1 MSLGLQRW
9 TRHAHRRGVRPDDLS
24 DADVLS
30 QARVRPDLMGVVYE
44 RHARSVHRYL
54 SRRVGTAAADDL
66 LGDVFVAAV
75 EARQRVQPHPSGSAL
90 PWLYGI
96 AGNLVRSSLRRS
108 STQAAPIAVPGF
120 DWDAVDD
127 RLDATARRH
136 ELRTA
141 LASLTEAERELLLL
155 VAWEG
160 LSPAEAGEAL
170 GLTAVAARSRLHRAR
185 TRAQAALDL
194 LASADARRT

>member
-1 MSLGLQRW
+1 
-9 TRHAHRRGVRPDDLS
+9 VRPDDLS

-30 QARVRPDLMGVVYE
+30 QARVRPELMGVVYE

-54 SRRVGTAAADDL
+54 SRRVGAAAADDL

-75 EARQRVQPHPSGSAL
+75 EARLRVHPHPSGSAL

-96 AGNLVRSSLRRS
+96 AGNLVRSHLRRR
-108 STQAAPIAVPGF
+108 TPQAPEDTAF

-127 RLDATARRH
+127 RLDAEARSKD
-136 ELRTA
+136 LRQA
-141 LASLTEAERELLLL
+141 LTQLTEAERELLLL

-160 LSPAEAGEAL
+160 LTPAEAGEAL

-185 TRAQAALDL
+185 ARAQAALDL
-194 LASADARRT
+194 LEVTP

>member
-1 MSLGLQRW
+1 M
-9 TRHAHRRGVRPDDLS
+9 RHNNLS

-30 QARVRPDLMGVVYE
+30 HARVRPELMGVVYE
-44 RHARSVHRYL
+44 RHARAVHRYL
-54 SRRVGTAAADDL
+54 SRRVGAHAADDL

-75 EARQRVQPHPSGSAL
+75 EARLRVQPHPSGSAL

-96 AGNLVRSSLRRS
+96 AGNVVRSSLRRREPHHPEHQS
-108 STQAAPIAVPGF
+108 F
-120 DWDAVDD
+120 DWDAVDE
-127 RLDATARRH
+127 RLDAAARRTD
-136 ELRTA
+136 LRKA
-141 LASLTEAERELLLL
+141 LAALTEAERELLLL

-160 LSPAEAGEAL
+160 LTPAEAGEAL

-194 LASADARRT
+194 MSADA

>member
-1 MSLGLQRW
+1 M
-9 TRHAHRRGVRPDDLS
+9 RPDDLS

-30 QARVRPDLMGVVYE
+30 QARVRPELMGVVYE
-44 RHARSVHRYL
+44 RHARSVHHYL
-54 SRRVGTAAADDL
+54 SRRVGPAVADDL

-75 EARQRVQPHPSGSAL
+75 EARLRVHPHPSGSAL

-96 AGNLVRSSLRRS
+96 AGNLVRSHLRRRDPHAPE
-108 STQAAPIAVPGF
+108 STSF

-127 RLDATARRH
+127 RLDAAARSKD
-136 ELRTA
+136 LRRA
-141 LASLTEAERELLLL
+141 LHQLTEAERELLLL

-160 LSPAEAGEAL
+160 LTPAEAGEAL

-185 TRAQAALDL
+185 ARAQAALDL
-194 LASADARRT
+194 MGADA

>member
-1 MSLGLQRW
+1 
-9 TRHAHRRGVRPDDLS
+9 VRPDDLS

-30 QARVRPDLMGVVYE
+30 QARVRPDLLGVVYE

-54 SRRVGTAAADDL
+54 SRRVGTVAADDL
-66 LGDVFVAAV
+66 LGEVFVAAV
-75 EARQRVQPHPSGSAL
+75 ESRLRVHPHPSGSAL

-96 AGNLVRSSLRRS
+96 AGNVVRSARRRT
-108 STQAAPIAVPGF
+108 STQTPLTAVPGF

-136 ELRTA
+136 ELQAA
-141 LASLTEAERELLLL
+141 LNSLTEAERELLLL

-160 LSPAEAGEAL
+160 LSPAEAGEVL

-185 TRAQAALDL
+185 TRAQAALDE
-194 LASADARRT
+194 LASADTPRRS

>member
-1 MSLGLQRW
+1 
-9 TRHAHRRGVRPDDLS
+9 VRPDDLS

-30 QARVRPDLMGVVYE
+30 QARVRPELMGVVYE

-54 SRRVGTAAADDL
+54 SRRVGTSAADDL

-75 EARQRVQPHPSGSAL
+75 EARLRVHPHPSGSAL

-96 AGNLVRSSLRRS
+96 AGNLVRSHLRRRAPH
-108 STQAAPIAVPGF
+108 AAEDPGF

-127 RLDATARRH
+127 RLDAAARSKD
-136 ELRTA
+136 LRRA
-141 LASLTEAERELLLL
+141 LQALTEAERELLLL

-160 LSPAEAGEAL
+160 LTPAEAGEAL

-185 TRAQAALDL
+185 ARAQAALDL
-194 LASADARRT
+194 MGAPR

>member
-1 MSLGLQRW
+1 MS
-9 TRHAHRRGVRPDDLS
+9 PDNLS

-30 QARVRPDLMGVVYE
+30 QARVRPELMGVVYE

-54 SRRVGTAAADDL
+54 SRRVGSAAADDL

-75 EARQRVQPHPSGSAL
+75 EARLRVRPHPSGSAL

-96 AGNLVRSSLRRS
+96 AGNVVRASRRKVLG
-108 STQAAPIAVPGF
+108 PVPAETATVTATF

-127 RLDATARRH
+127 RLDATSRRT
-136 ELRTA
+136 ELRAA
-141 LASLTEAERELLLL
+141 LAELTDAERELLLL

-160 LSPAEAGEAL
+160 LSPAEAGQAL

-185 TRAQAALDL
+185 TRAQAALEL
-194 LASADARRT
+194 LGADA

>member
-1 MSLGLQRW
+1 MS
-9 TRHAHRRGVRPDDLS
+9 PDDLS

-30 QARVRPDLMGVVYE
+30 QARVRPELLGVLYE

-54 SRRVGTAAADDL
+54 ARRVGSVAADDL

-75 EARQRVQPHPSGSAL
+75 EARLRVRPHPSGSAL

-96 AGNLVRSSLRRS
+96 AGNIVRTSRRK
-108 STQAAPIAVPGF
+108 VPGPVPAETSSF

-127 RLDATARRH
+127 RLDATARRT
-136 ELRTA
+136 ELRAA
-141 LASLTEAERELLLL
+141 LAELTDAERELLLL

-185 TRAQAALDL
+185 ARAQEAL
-194 LASADARRT
+194 AGADAMRSL